1 MSGIG
6 SRLRQERERLG
17 LSQKKFGEV
26 GGVEANAQG
35 RYESGDRVPKA
46 DYLSRVAAK
55 GVDVLYIVTGRR
67 TPTRADNLS
76 QSEEKILVSY
86 RALYKEDQDAIRH
99 LTHTLAELSV
109 SSLMKERR
117 TPESLRA
124 GRSQCINQPPDTPV
138 EQVLVIWRL
147 SLGQHA
153 AFLLRCPATY
163 KTKSRGVCLI
173 RVLVVDD
180 HDLVRTGITRMLA
193 DIDGLQVVGQAES
206 GEESL
211 LKARELKPD
220 VVLMDVKMPGI
231 GGLEAT
237 RKLLRS
243 HPDIKVVAVTVCE
256 EDPFPTRL
264 LQAGAAGYLTKG
276 AGLNE
281 MVQAIRL
288 VFAGQRYISPQI
300 AQQLVFKSF
309 QPSSESPFDALSER
323 EIQIALMIVGCQK
336 VQIISDKLCLS
347 PKTVNT
353 YRYRIFEKL
362 SISSDV
368 ELTLL
373 AVRHGMVDASA

>member
-1 MSGIG
+1 
-6 SRLRQERERLG
+6 
-17 LSQKKFGEV
+17 
-26 GGVEANAQG
+26 
-35 RYESGDRVPKA
+35 
-46 DYLSRVAAK
+46 
-55 GVDVLYIVTGRR
+55 
-67 TPTRADNLS
+67 
-76 QSEEKILVSY
+76 
-86 RALYKEDQDAIRH
+86 
-99 LTHTLAELSV
+99 
-109 SSLMKERR
+109 
-117 TPESLRA
+117 
-124 GRSQCINQPPDTPV
+124 
-138 EQVLVIWRL
+138 
-147 SLGQHA
+147 
-153 AFLLRCPATY
+153 
-163 KTKSRGVCLI
+163 
-173 RVLVVDD
+173 
-180 HDLVRTGITRMLA
+180 MLA

-211 LKARELKPD
+211 IKARELKPD

-243 HPDIKVVAVTVCE
+243 HPDIKVVEVTVCE

-276 AGLNE
+276 AGLPE

-300 AQQLVFKSF
+300 AQQLAIKSF
-309 QPSSESPFDALSER
+309 QPTNDSPFDALSER

-373 AVRHGMVDASA
+373 AVRHGMVDASL

>member
-1 MSGIG
+1 M
-6 SRLRQERERLG
+6 
-17 LSQKKFGEV
+17 
-26 GGVEANAQG
+26 
-35 RYESGDRVPKA
+35 
-46 DYLSRVAAK
+46 
-55 GVDVLYIVTGRR
+55 
-67 TPTRADNLS
+67 
-76 QSEEKILVSY
+76 
-86 RALYKEDQDAIRH
+86 
-99 LTHTLAELSV
+99 
-109 SSLMKERR
+109 
-117 TPESLRA
+117 
-124 GRSQCINQPPDTPV
+124 
-138 EQVLVIWRL
+138 
-147 SLGQHA
+147 
-153 AFLLRCPATY
+153 
-163 KTKSRGVCLI
+163 I

-211 LKARELKPD
+211 IKARELKPD

-231 GGLEAT
+231 GGLGAT
-237 RKLLRS
+237 TKLLRS
-243 HPDIKVVAVTVCE
+243 HPDIKVVVVTVCE

-276 AGLNE
+276 AGLAE

-300 AQQLVFKSF
+300 AQQLAIKSF
-309 QPSSESPFDALSER
+309 QPVSDSPFDTLSER

-336 VQIISDKLCLS
+336 VQTISDKLCLS

-362 SISSDV
+362 AISSDV

>member
-1 MSGIG
+1 M
-6 SRLRQERERLG
+6 
-17 LSQKKFGEV
+17 
-26 GGVEANAQG
+26 
-35 RYESGDRVPKA
+35 
-46 DYLSRVAAK
+46 
-55 GVDVLYIVTGRR
+55 
-67 TPTRADNLS
+67 
-76 QSEEKILVSY
+76 
-86 RALYKEDQDAIRH
+86 
-99 LTHTLAELSV
+99 
-109 SSLMKERR
+109 
-117 TPESLRA
+117 
-124 GRSQCINQPPDTPV
+124 
-138 EQVLVIWRL
+138 
-147 SLGQHA
+147 
-153 AFLLRCPATY
+153 
-163 KTKSRGVCLI
+163 I

-211 LKARELKPD
+211 IKARELKPD

-231 GGLEAT
+231 GGLGAT
-237 RKLLRS
+237 TKLLRS
-243 HPDIKVVAVTVCE
+243 HPDIKVVVVTVCE

-276 AGLNE
+276 AGLAE

-300 AQQLVFKSF
+300 AQQLAIKSF
-309 QPSSESPFDALSER
+309 QPTSDSPFDALSEQ

-336 VQIISDKLCLS
+336 VQTISDKLCLS

-362 SISSDV
+362 AISSDV

>member
-1 MSGIG
+1 M
-6 SRLRQERERLG
+6 
-17 LSQKKFGEV
+17 
-26 GGVEANAQG
+26 
-35 RYESGDRVPKA
+35 
-46 DYLSRVAAK
+46 
-55 GVDVLYIVTGRR
+55 
-67 TPTRADNLS
+67 
-76 QSEEKILVSY
+76 
-86 RALYKEDQDAIRH
+86 
-99 LTHTLAELSV
+99 
-109 SSLMKERR
+109 
-117 TPESLRA
+117 
-124 GRSQCINQPPDTPV
+124 
-138 EQVLVIWRL
+138 
-147 SLGQHA
+147 
-153 AFLLRCPATY
+153 
-163 KTKSRGVCLI
+163 I

-193 DIDGLQVVGQAES
+193 DIDGLQVVGEGDS
-206 GEESL
+206 GESA
-211 LKARELKPD
+211 LKLARELKPD

-276 AGLNE
+276 AGLDE

-288 VFAGQRYISPQI
+288 AFAGQRYISPQI
-300 AQQLVFKSF
+300 AQQLALKPF
-309 QPSSESPFDALSER
+309 QPQGPPFDALSER

-362 SISSDV
+362 SVTSDV

-373 AVRHGMVDASA
+373 AVRHGMVDASL